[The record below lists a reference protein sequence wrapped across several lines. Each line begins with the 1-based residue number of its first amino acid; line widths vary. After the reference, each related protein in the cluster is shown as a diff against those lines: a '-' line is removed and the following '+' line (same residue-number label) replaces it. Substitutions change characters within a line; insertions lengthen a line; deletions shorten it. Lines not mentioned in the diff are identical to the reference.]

1 MRCAVLPSTSSF
13 AICALLIQC
22 ISYLDVNLWVAHHSN
37 AEGVE
42 MRSWHGNQPR
52 LNSNFISLLTEV
64 LFGLVYCNVQPIHQA
79 LLLICFIFDS
89 ILLGLG
95 HASTICILLPGWP
108 SPRNPKRN
116 DSWNYSTPSLSN
128 WDVHIQFNVLLWND
142 KHSETCSETSFWS
155 LAYISVF
162 VLGGLCLMWQLDCG
176 MQWVLPRE
184 NLGQSSSMFFQWN
197 HIAVSCLWIRIADM
211 DSIAAL
217 IVAQRQ
223 NSEVAKTVLA
233 ECWT

>member
-1 MRCAVLPSTSSF
+1 MLCAVLPSTSSF

-42 MRSWHGNQPR
+42 MRSWHEISQGSIRISFHSWPRFSLDWFIAMFNQSIRPFCWFVSCLIR
-52 LNSNFISLLTEV
+52 FCWTWTCFDHLYPSSRMAEPKESKEERFVELFNSFIKQLRCT
-64 LFGLVYCNVQPIHQA
+64 
-79 LLLICFIFDS
+79 
-89 ILLGLG
+89 
-95 HASTICILLPGWP
+95 
-108 SPRNPKRN
+108 
-116 DSWNYSTPSLSN
+116 YS
-128 WDVHIQFNVLLWND
+128 VLLWND

-162 VLGGLCLMWQLDCG
+162 VPGGLCLMWQLDCG

-211 DSIAAL
+211 DPL
-217 IVAQRQ
+217 QH
-223 NSEVAKTVLA
+223 
-233 ECWT
+233 W